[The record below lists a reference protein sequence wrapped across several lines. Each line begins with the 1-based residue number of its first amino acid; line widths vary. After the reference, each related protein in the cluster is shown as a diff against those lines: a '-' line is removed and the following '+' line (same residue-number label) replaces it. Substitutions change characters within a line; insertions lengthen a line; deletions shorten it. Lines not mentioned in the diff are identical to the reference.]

1 MTLHTGQPA
10 GPVRTGFYFFVGD
23 ISVTIDAR
31 QLRFFYMKL
40 VSNLHVVGFFYLLR
54 SYMFVTN
61 KAVIIHSLISKK
73 IPGK

>member
-1 MTLHTGQPA
+1 MSD
-10 GPVRTGFYFFVGD
+10 V
-23 ISVTIDAR
+23 SVAVDTH
-31 QLRFFYMKL
+31 QLRLFHVELM
-40 VSNLHVVGFFYLLR
+40 SNLHVVGFFYLLR